1 MLRATFSHKGR
12 RDALST
18 IVSAVFPSGPS
29 KHKKLIRPISARPY
43 HPRGMKHTPR
53 PRLASEQRLRRL
65 SLWLALTIAWFA
77 AHVLAHLAPRA
88 AGRVLTEHARHA
100 RLLLVIRAAKAAA
113 FRRGAIH
120 ADMRR
125 LTCRAVAG
133 AALRRALRNGA
144 LSQRARAICAALAA
158 PDRWVAQIV
167 KRLQRGFTKLRRLP
181 ALRRTRTTGGQSALA
196 DAQQKLTLAC
206 NTS

>member
-1 MLRATFSHKGR
+1 
-12 RDALST
+12 
-18 IVSAVFPSGPS
+18 
-29 KHKKLIRPISARPY
+29 
-43 HPRGMKHTPR
+43 MKHTPR
-53 PRLASEQRLRRL
+53 PRLASEQRLQRL
-65 SLWLALTIAWFA
+65 SLWLALTAAWFA

-88 AGRVLTEHARHA
+88 AGRVLTEYSRDA
-100 RLLLVIRAAKAAA
+100 RLLLVIRAVKAAA

-125 LTCRAVAG
+125 LTCRAAAG
-133 AALRRALRNGA
+133 AALRRALRKGA

-158 PDRWVAQIV
+158 PDRWIARIV

-181 ALRRTRTTGGQSALA
+181 APRRARTTCVQSALA
-196 DAQQKLTLAC
+196 DAQQERTLAL